1 MGIGVFGI
9 VYKLFSGVFTELPFW
24 FALLFT
30 FSLIAVLLV
39 FKAIIF
45 MRMGEP
51 AIFAFVPI
59 YNEWVLYKRTLGN
72 GVLSLLQLVPIV
84 GIIMRIIQRME
95 MAKVFGKS
103 ELVGVLLILF
113 PVIGEAYLVLS
124 EAEYEG
130 MRTKSYW
137 DEFLDIFRRR

>member
-9 VYKLFSGVFTELPFW
+9 VYKLFSGVFTELPFL

-45 MRMGEP
+45 VRMGEP

-124 EAEYEG
+124 GAEYEG

-137 DEFLDIFRRR
+137 DEFLDIFRR